1 MKNLER
7 HIARLVATHNCVILP
22 GFGAFLGHSV
32 SAYYNVKEQL
42 FMPPHRTLG
51 FNPQIT
57 IDDSLLVSD
66 YMSSEKVSYE
76 TAANMVQHDI
86 KNLRNMLLRKGSL
99 RFGELGTFF
108 MDINEQIT
116 FEPEKNCIDDAYNYG
131 LEPLAIKQLHM
142 QQEKVIVIKRRELK
156 KYIVAVAA
164 IILTFLFVTPV
175 SDQMFNDNLKAS
187 LSGFASS
194 EHISLM
200 QQFSASAPAQV
211 NNIAECEITP
221 VDFSKN
227 TTTAPAKEITETKK
241 SVAMQKIAPIAKKS
255 SNITEATTPKHYIIV
270 ASCPSAENAQLAI
283 SELSAKKTA
292 EYTVVKCGKRY
303 RIAINNYSTAS
314 DAQNALQEYHGTF
327 PDAWVLT
334 Y

>member
-22 GFGAFLGHSV
+22 GLGAFLGHSV

-51 FNPQIT
+51 FNPQII

-66 YMSSEKVSYE
+66 YMNTEKVSYE
-76 TAANMVQHDI
+76 TAASMVQHDI
-86 KNLRNMLLRKGSL
+86 KNLRNILQRKGSV

-108 MDINEQIT
+108 MNINEQIT
-116 FEPEKNCIDDAYNYG
+116 FEAEKNCIDDAYNYG

-142 QQEKVIVIKRRELK
+142 QQEKVIVIKRKDFK
-156 KYIVAVAA
+156 KYIAAVAA

-187 LSGFASS
+187 LSDFASS

-200 QQFSASAPAQV
+200 QQFSASAPAPV
-211 NNIAECEITP
+211 NNMAECEITP

-227 TTTAPAKEITETKK
+227 TTTVSAAKVAETKN
-241 SVAMQKIAPIAKKS
+241 SAAMQEIAPIAKEY
-255 SNITEATTPKHYIIV
+255 SNITEATTQKHYIIV
-270 ASCPSAENAQLAI
+270 ASCPNAENAQLAI
-283 SELSAKKTA
+283 SELSAKKKA
-292 EYTVVKCGKRY
+292 DYSVVKCGKRY

-314 DAQNALQEYHGTF
+314 DAQDALQEYHETF